1 MGTLSENQTQEHNT
15 EENRPGREDLGRPRS
30 RCRKRGELERLRAP
44 LRGRKGLWTCYVAV
58 ARVLASEPPGP
69 SRPLLCR
76 AGVRSRSS
84 FLPLLRRSRPP
95 ARGSQRAVSLL
106 ICELGVWVWFGFLL
120 LLCLPLSL
128 SPPPPKPGSSA
139 GTSAAAQ
146 EWWESSESPEMTDE

>member
-106 ICELGVWVWFGFLL
+106 ICELGVWVSAFALSSA
-120 LLCLPLSL
+120 LPLSP
-128 SPPPPKPGSSA
+128 SPQAWEQRRDFSSSPGMV
-139 GTSAAAQ
+139 GVF
-146 EWWESSESPEMTDE
+146 